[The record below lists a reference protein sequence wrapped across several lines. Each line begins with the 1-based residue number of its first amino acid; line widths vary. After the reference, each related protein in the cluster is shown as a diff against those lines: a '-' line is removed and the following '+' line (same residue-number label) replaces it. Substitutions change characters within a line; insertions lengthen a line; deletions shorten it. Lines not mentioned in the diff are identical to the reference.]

1 METRLGQKSGQL
13 QLSSVN
19 LAGSGLRPVTRSSA
33 MAESTFDA
41 RVFLLGS
48 GSTSLA
54 WAGGAKPVDIG
65 GLLAQPASKP
75 AKPTSTQRKIAK
87 RRITSTARSSMP
99 QPPRFPPAMAAAP
112 WPWPNLTHPKLAG
125 KRKKHVLA
133 VAHRGGAPRTSST
146 NARKKCRTLPAF
158 TSDCQRNK
166 FLARAGWKN
175 RPSMPH
181 LRVAASCAPPYHTP
195 TQQRVKSETT
205 HSHVFLVACLTLS
218 PAFFICS
225 TVFSLACLARS
236 TIVWGGASGAGVAG
250 AVAAAA
256 GVAGAAG
263 ASREVDTS
271 GCDR

>member
-75 AKPTSTQRKIAK
+75 AEPTSTQRKIAK

-112 WPWPNLTHPKLAG
+112 WPWPNLTHRKLAG
-125 KRKKHVLA
+125 KRKKHALA
-133 VAHRGGAPRTSST
+133 VAHHGGAPRTSST
-146 NARKKCRTLPAF
+146 GARKKCRTLPSVHLGLSA
-158 TSDCQRNK
+158 QQIPRAGGLEKAAIN
-166 FLARAGWKN
+166 ARAPRQRSRRGV
-175 RPSMPH
+175 RSAARFTRRA
-181 LRVAASCAPPYHTP
+181 LRWLFAH
-195 TQQRVKSETT
+195 
-205 HSHVFLVACLTLS
+205 H
-218 PAFFICS
+218 
-225 TVFSLACLARS
+225 
-236 TIVWGGASGAGVAG
+236 
-250 AVAAAA
+250 
-256 GVAGAAG
+256 
-263 ASREVDTS
+263 
-271 GCDR
+271 

>member
-1 METRLGQKSGQL
+1 
-13 QLSSVN
+13 
-19 LAGSGLRPVTRSSA
+19 

-125 KRKKHVLA
+125 KRKKHALA
-133 VAHRGGAPRTSST
+133 VAHHDKAQQARGK
-146 NARKKCRTLPAF
+146 NA
-158 TSDCQRNK
+158 
-166 FLARAGWKN
+166 
-175 RPSMPH
+175 
-181 LRVAASCAPPYHTP
+181 
-195 TQQRVKSETT
+195 
-205 HSHVFLVACLTLS
+205 
-218 PAFFICS
+218 
-225 TVFSLACLARS
+225 ARS
-236 TIVWGGASGAGVAG
+236 QRSPRPISATNSSRGRVGKIGHQCQSAEPALTARGSVRCKIYETGAEMV
-250 AVAAAA
+250 
-256 GVAGAAG
+256 
-263 ASREVDTS
+263 
-271 GCDR
+271 